1 MTPRLNLFLLGL
13 VLLVGVPFYWFQL
26 DADRGGAMARPLT
39 IGQLRDL
46 ADAIP
51 GRKPTQVNYE
61 QIGWRYEIGN
71 KLAAGIGLRPARAA
85 VRAYELAIPDGESV
99 TIDGGTTP
107 AAARQYHLHDF
118 DREAQHRIDKARRE
132 ATFSLLLADHPLHN
146 GNAGFSMPD
155 ARLLPDMSDG
165 KPRAIAPGIV
175 VIPLTGLT
183 VGSNMVYAHLE
194 DGREYLF
201 TGDAAP
207 IDRSWRDILPPARIV
222 TSYLRPQERQ
232 EIVSWLMTINA
243 LAREAPHMVV
253 IAGHEPGML
262 RAVHRGFPD

>member
-13 VLLVGVPFYWFQL
+13 VLILGVPFYWFQL
-26 DADRGGAMARPLT
+26 AADRGGATAKPLT

-46 ADAIP
+46 ADAVP
-51 GRKPTQVNYE
+51 GRKPTQVDYE
-61 QIGWRYEIGN
+61 EIGWRYDIGN
-71 KLAAGIGLRPARAA
+71 KLAAGIGLRPIRAA
-85 VRAYELAIPDGESV
+85 VRAYELTIPGEGRV
-99 TIDGGTTP
+99 TIDRGTTP

-118 DREAQHRIDKARRE
+118 DRRAQRRIDEAR
-132 ATFSLLLADHPLHN
+132 AQAVLSLLLADHPLHN

-155 ARLLPDMSDG
+155 AQLLPDMSDG
-165 KPRAIAPGIV
+165 KPRAVAPGIV
-175 VIPLTGLT
+175 LIPLPGLT
-183 VGSNMVYAHLE
+183 VGSNMVYARLE

-201 TGDAAP
+201 TGDAAM
-207 IDRSWRDILPPARIV
+207 IERSWRDVLPPARIV

-243 LAREAPHMVV
+243 LSREAPHMTV

-262 RAVHRGFPD
+262 AAVHRGFSD

>member
-13 VLLVGVPFYWFQL
+13 VLILGVPFYWFQL
-26 DADRGGAMARPLT
+26 AADRGGAEAKPLT

-51 GRKPTQVNYE
+51 GQKPTQVNYE

-71 KLAAGIGLRPARAA
+71 KLAAGVGLRPTRAA
-85 VRAYELAIPDGESV
+85 VRAYQLVIPGEGPV
-99 TIDGGTTP
+99 TLDGGTTP

-118 DREAQHRIDKARRE
+118 DRSAQHRIDKARAE
-132 ATFSLLLADHPLHN
+132 AMLSLLLVDHPLHN
-146 GNAGFSMPD
+146 GNAGFSMPG

-165 KPRAIAPGIV
+165 KPRALAPGIV
-175 VIPLTGLT
+175 LIPLPGLT
-183 VGSNMVYAHLE
+183 VGSNMVYARLE
-194 DGREYLF
+194 NGREYLF
-201 TGDAAP
+201 TGDAAM

-253 IAGHEPGML
+253 IAGHEPGAL
-262 RAVHRGFPD
+262 TAVHRGFSE